1 MDKINQTHPTY
12 GVHEC
17 STEISQADSFHLHFN
32 CSVHCLVISHY
43 SRFITSTGYP
53 VGGKV
58 WGSKDHKSQFN
69 SNQCYSSALHSGEA
83 SSLINQFQE
92 SMLVLRFLDSYNRV
106 LLLTKSGTEVIFQW
120 VHQCYPHSSLPCY
133 ISRNTSKNCSPHDRV
148 DQQKGHKSLQNQW
161 PKSEKKRSI
170 LDISGW

>member
-1 MDKINQTHPTY
+1 MSRRVDKINQTHPTY

-58 WGSKDHKSQFN
+58 WGSKDHKSIQINAFL
-69 SNQCYSSALHSGEA
+69 QHYIGEA
-83 SSLINQFQE
+83 SCSINQFQE

-133 ISRNTSKNCSPHDRV
+133 ISRNTSKNCSPHDRAF
-148 DQQKGHKSLQNQW
+148 QQLWLK
-161 PKSEKKRSI
+161 
-170 LDISGW
+170 